1 MYVVSGGSAYQE
13 QLIDA
18 AKDVAHSVEG
28 IVEAAQ
34 QSCRDDKLLADL
46 AAAATG
52 VTQALNDLLQHIK
65 KGAGPTAAG
74 ESHEDAVDM
83 ILTVT
88 DRLFSSVGDAHE
100 MVRQARQLAQRP
112 LHWLGP
118 SGEKPRVT
126 LTRTCRSGSWPP
138 PDNSLMPP
146 RTWWKLPRAVRRVRT
161 TRSSRRDYEALQR
174 ISGLPQI
181 LLPATPSKR
190 NSSGG

>member
-1 MYVVSGGSAYQE
+1 MYVVSGGSACQE

-46 AAAATG
+46 AAAATA

-112 LHWLGP
+112 LHRLGP
-118 SGEKPRVT
+118 SGEKPRAT
-126 LTRTCRSGSWPP
+126 LTRTCRNGSWPP
-138 PDNSLMPP
+138 PDNSLMLQ

-161 TRSSRRDYEALQR
+161 TQSSRRD
-174 ISGLPQI
+174 
-181 LLPATPSKR
+181 
-190 NSSGG
+190 

>member
-1 MYVVSGGSAYQE
+1 M
-13 QLIDA
+13 
-18 AKDVAHSVEG
+18 
-28 IVEAAQ
+28 EAAQ

-46 AAAATG
+46 AAAATA

-118 SGEKPRVT
+118 SGEKPRAT

-138 PDNSLMPP
+138 PDNSLMLP
-146 RTWWKLPRAVRRVRT
+146 RTWWTLPRLCVESERLRAAEETKRRFRG
-161 TRSSRRDYEALQR
+161 SPGCHKYRRQQRPQKETHQEARERCASHRL
-174 ISGLPQI
+174 SHHT
-181 LLPATPSKR
+181 AD
-190 NSSGG
+190 